1 VTPAAQLASLL
12 LETLH
17 VEGKPDLWALCR
29 HLGLRVREVDS
40 TGFEGALV
48 RSREAQKGIIALKRT
63 IREASRK
70 RFTIAHE
77 MGHFLIP
84 HHRLLGNVCEAL
96 SLERFDKA
104 LETPELEANEFAA
117 ELLLPSRVV
126 RSRFNPKDPTLAGIR
141 AVAREFDT
149 SLTATAYRY
158 LDLNDL
164 RCVMV
169 WSEAHR
175 LVWYRRSET
184 FPFYLPTSDLP
195 ARQSVAGR
203 LFAGEAVVQG
213 LHKVSPE
220 LWLDAR
226 DAARVQ
232 LLLEDGLFFPNYNA
246 VLSMLWI
253 AEMEA
258 AVAESDQDDLL
269 PELDPEEFTLRRKR
283 WPSRR

>member
-1 VTPAAQLASLL
+1 VTPSAHIASLL
-12 LETLH
+12 LDTLH

-48 RSREAQKGIIALKRT
+48 RSRGAQKGIIALKRT

-77 MGHFLIP
+77 IGHFVIP
-84 HHRLLGNVCEAL
+84 HHRLLGNVCESL
-96 SLERFDKA
+96 SRFDKGLA
-104 LETPELEANEFAA
+104 APELEANEFAA
-117 ELLLPSRVV
+117 ELLLPSRLV
-126 RSRFNPKDPTLAGIR
+126 RSRFDPKEPTLAGIR

-158 LDLNDL
+158 LELSDL

-175 LVWYRRSET
+175 VVWYRRSES
-184 FPFYLPTSDLP
+184 FPFYLPASDLP
-195 ARQSVAGR
+195 ARESLAGR
-203 LFAGEAVVQG
+203 LLAGEAVPGG

-220 LWLDAR
+220 LWLDTR
-226 DAARVQ
+226 DAARVH
-232 LLLEDGLFFPNYNA
+232 LLLEDALFFPNYNA

-258 AVAESDQDDLL
+258 GGADSDRDDLL

-283 WPSRR
+283 WPSRH